1 MAQDPRNP
9 KTPKIK
15 TDFKKPTKFQADMA
29 KKLEKRSKKTLDQ
42 TLKTGLKTPSK
53 SSISKILKKMGP
65 RGKAAAAILAGV
77 GIGVGGS
84 ALRNKKP
91 KTKKAPAAK
100 PTVKKSTRKAG
111 PSGPRMTSMRAPS
124 TGPKPRNKD
133 PKVNL
138 KKRGPSRPSMTG
150 FRK

>member
-1 MAQDPRNP
+1 MV
-9 KTPKIK
+9 
-15 TDFKKPTKFQADMA
+15 
-29 KKLEKRSKKTLDQ
+29 KKLEKRSKKTLKPP
-42 TLKTGLKTPSK
+42 TSKMALPKTPSK
-53 SSISKILKKMGP
+53 SSISKILRKMGP

-84 ALRNKKP
+84 ALLNKKS
-91 KTKKAPAAK
+91 KAKKVAAKPAAK
-100 PTVKKSTRKAG
+100 SARKAG
-111 PSGPRMTSMRAPS
+111 PSGPRMTSMKAPS

-150 FRK
+150 FKKGGRIDGCAIKGHTKAKRAR

>member
-9 KTPKIK
+9 KTPKKIK
-15 TDFKKPTKFQADMA
+15 TDFRKPTKFQADMA
-29 KKLEKRSKKTLDQ
+29 KKLEKRSKKTLNQ
-42 TLKTGLKTPSK
+42 TLKTGIKTPSK
-53 SSISKILKKMGP
+53 SSISKILRKMGP

-84 ALRNKKP
+84 ALLNKKS

-111 PSGPRMTSMRAPS
+111 PSRPSMTSMRAPS
-124 TGPKPRNKD
+124 TGPKPRNKNVTRR
-133 PKVNL
+133 PK
-138 KKRGPSRPSMTG
+138 RPSGPRMTG